1 MDSKAAGLTLSLGI
15 VIAIIGYIMWQS
27 TIGLDTKL
35 DDITTILQNSAD
47 GVNILQIATIM
58 VGVGLVVHAVGLLN
72 TRGIAGGNSENL
84 GIFCIITAILIWV
97 TSLSLGLAMAEMGEK
112 YLAALPG
119 AQAGDATAIAIVGS
133 IEVAGGFTQSVQV
146 AANSLAA
153 LLAGIGW
160 IFVGIAYKGSEFKGA
175 LSFIPLGWLAILQ
188 GLILVVAMIVI
199 NPLVSLE
206 AGSQISGISFVL
218 IVLWSVSAGLKL
230 YSSSD

>member
-1 MDSKAAGLTLSLGI
+1 MDSKATGLTLSLGI
-15 VIAIIGYIMWQS
+15 VAAIIGYVMWQS
-27 TIGLDTKL
+27 TIRLDTKL
-35 DDITTILQNSAD
+35 DDITTILRNTAD
-47 GVNILQIATIM
+47 GVSIMKIATIL
-58 VGVGLVVHAVGLLN
+58 VAVGLVVHAVGLLN

-84 GIFCIITAILIWV
+84 GIFCIIAAIVIWV

-160 IFVGIAYKGSEFKGA
+160 VFVGIAYRGSDFKGV

-188 GLILVVAMIVI
+188 GLILVVAMIAI

-206 AGSQISGISFVL
+206 AGSQVSGISFVL
-218 IVLWSVSAGLKL
+218 IVVWSVSTGFRL
-230 YSSSD
+230 YSRSE

>member
-15 VIAIIGYIMWQS
+15 VIAIIGYILWQS

-84 GIFCIITAILIWV
+84 GIFCIITAIFIWV
-97 TSLSLGLAMAEMGEK
+97 TSLSLSLAMAEMGEK

-119 AQAGDATAIAIVGS
+119 AQAGDATAQLL
-133 IEVAGGFTQSVQV
+133 EVSKLPADLP
-146 AANSLAA
+146 NL
-153 LLAGIGW
+153 
-160 IFVGIAYKGSEFKGA
+160 FK
-175 LSFIPLGWLAILQ
+175 
-188 GLILVVAMIVI
+188 
-199 NPLVSLE
+199 
-206 AGSQISGISFVL
+206 
-218 IVLWSVSAGLKL
+218 
-230 YSSSD
+230 